1 MAGRDSVDGVTTCYG
16 MDDPGVDSWCGARFS
31 APVQT
36 DPWAHPASYTVVTGF
51 FPGVKRQGRGVEH
64 PSPSMADVKEIVE
77 LYLYSTGGPS

>member
-1 MAGRDSVDGVTTCYG
+1 
-16 MDDPGVDSWCGARFS
+16 
-31 APVQT
+31 
-36 DPWAHPASYTVVTGF
+36 VVTGF